1 MKSKKTDSLVL
12 LATVVLTTG
21 IFVLDLLT
29 PLGVAIWVF
38 YMLPLL
44 IVSRATERLTP
55 FILAAVCTVLIAL
68 GFIYS
73 PPGVKLYLA
82 FINRLMGVG
91 VLWTMAVLLVHRSKM
106 EETQKEH
113 ENLLRKIIESEPEC
127 VKLVSPDGTILE
139 MNPAGLAMIEA
150 DSPEQVLGKSIY
162 GIVTP
167 EYRSVFKELTE
178 GVFRGESQ
186 MLEFEMV
193 GLKGTHYWLETHAAP
208 LRNQKGEITTLLGI
222 TRDITERKRAE
233 KALQVSEER
242 LQLAIT
248 GASMGT
254 WHWDIASDE
263 LVWSDKCKAI
273 FGIPLDTPM
282 SYECFLDALQAED
295 REGANQAVMDALNN
309 RTEYDIEY
317 RTVWPDGSIH
327 WVSAKGRGYYDG
339 SGNAVRMEGIALDI
353 TERKRAEEALR
364 RNERVLRLFVENSP
378 AAIAMFDR
386 DMKYI
391 VASRRYLMDYALA
404 EQNLVGR
411 SHYEIFPEIPERWK
425 AIHRRCLA
433 GTMEKCDEDPF
444 PRTDGRLDW
453 VRWEIRP
460 WYETT
465 GEVGGVVLFSELIT
479 ERKWVEEAL
488 RESEERLRLALDA
501 AHMGTFDWDI
511 QHNHV
516 TWSHWHEE
524 LWGFAPGEFG
534 GTYEAFEQR
543 VHPDDLPGI
552 NAEITRCIAAREPFT
567 REFRVVWPGG
577 SVHWVTARGEF
588 TFDASG
594 RPVRMRG
601 AVVETTARKQVEELR
616 AGETRVLAMIATNAP
631 LEQILTSLTLLIE
644 GQSDGMLGS
653 FLLLDEDG
661 LHVRHGAAPSL
672 PETYTK
678 AIDGAPIGPRAG
690 SCGTAMYLGKPVI
703 VTDIL
708 HDPLWDDYRDLAT
721 LHELRA
727 CWSTPIF
734 SSQGRVLGSFAMYYR
749 EVRSP
754 SHIEMR
760 LIDIATH
767 IAGIAIERKRAE
779 EAIKNSEQLLR
790 KVIDGL
796 GPYMLVGL
804 MTTDGTLIQA
814 NQPALKIAGLKPE
827 DVLGKPFEETY
838 WWSYSE
844 PVKQHLR
851 DSIHRAARGEICR
864 YDEVV
869 RAGENSFITID
880 FCLRPLF
887 DETGRIIYLI
897 PSAVDI
903 TDRKQAEEAL
913 KKAYDE
919 LEVRVAERTRELTE
933 ANIKLKELDRLKSEF
948 LATMSHEL
956 RTPLNSIIGFTGIIL
971 QGITGEINE
980 EQRKQ
985 LSMVYNSAKHL
996 LGLIN
1001 DILDLSRIESG
1012 KIEVSVQR
1020 FKVEDVVSEVA
1031 RSLAPMISQK
1041 GLRLI
1046 TEIPDKTLQIY
1057 SDRTRVFQILLNL
1070 VNNAVKF
1077 TERGEVRIACKADN
1091 NNLEMSVSDTGIG
1104 IKMESMEMLFQAFR
1118 QIDGTAQRRY
1128 EGAGLGLHLC
1138 KKLVTLLGGRI
1149 WAESEYGKGSRFTF
1163 TLPLRQEEE
1172 LHEKKDIG
1180 GRG

>member
-460 WYETT
+460 WYETK
-465 GEVGGVVLFSELIT
+465 GEVGGVILFSELIT
-479 ERKWVEEAL
+479 ERKRVEEAL

-524 LWGFAPGEFG
+524 LWGFAPGKFG

-552 NAEITRCIAAREPFT
+552 NAEIARCIAAREPFT

-767 IAGIAIERKRAE
+767 IAGIAIERKQAE
-779 EAIKNSEQLLR
+779 EAIKKSEQLLR
-790 KVIDGL
+790 KVIDNL

-804 MTTDGTLIQA
+804 MTKDGTLIQA

>member
-1 MKSKKTDSLVL
+1 
-12 LATVVLTTG
+12 
-21 IFVLDLLT
+21 
-29 PLGVAIWVF
+29 
-38 YMLPLL
+38 
-44 IVSRATERLTP
+44 
-55 FILAAVCTVLIAL
+55 
-68 GFIYS
+68 
-73 PPGVKLYLA
+73 
-82 FINRLMGVG
+82 
-91 VLWTMAVLLVHRSKM
+91 
-106 EETQKEH
+106 
-113 ENLLRKIIESEPEC
+113 
-127 VKLVSPDGTILE
+127 
-139 MNPAGLAMIEA
+139 
-150 DSPEQVLGKSIY
+150 
-162 GIVTP
+162 
-167 EYRSVFKELTE
+167 
-178 GVFRGESQ
+178 
-186 MLEFEMV
+186 
-193 GLKGTHYWLETHAAP
+193 
-208 LRNQKGEITTLLGI
+208 
-222 TRDITERKRAE
+222 
-233 KALQVSEER
+233 
-242 LQLAIT
+242 
-248 GASMGT
+248 MGT

-552 NAEITRCIAAREPFT
+552 NAEIARCIAAREPFT

-588 TFDASG
+588 IFDASG
-594 RPVRMRG
+594 RQARMRG
-601 AVVETTARKQVEELR
+601 TVVETTARKQVEELR
-616 AGETRVLAMIATNAP
+616 AGESRVLAMIATNAP
-631 LEQILTSLTLLIE
+631 LEQTLTSLTLLIE
-644 GQSDGMLGS
+644 GQSYGMLGS

-690 SCGTAMYLGKPVI
+690 SCGAAMYLGKPVI

-708 HDPLWDDYRDLAT
+708 QDPLWDDYRDLAAS
-721 LHELRA
+721 HGLRA

-734 SSQGRVLGSFAMYYR
+734 SSQGKVLGSFAMYYR

-754 SHIEMR
+754 THIEMR
-760 LIDIATH
+760 LIDVATH

-779 EAIKNSEQLLR
+779 EAIKESEKLLR

-827 DVLGKPFEETY
+827 DVLGKSLEETY
-838 WWSYSE
+838 WLSYSE
-844 PVKQHLR
+844 SVKQRIR
-851 DSIHRAARGEICR
+851 DAIHRAKRGEICR
-864 YDEVV
+864 YDEVIRV
-869 RAGENSFITID
+869 GENRFITID

-887 DETGRIIYLI
+887 DDTGRIIYLI

-903 TDRKQAEEAL
+903 TERKRAEEAL
-913 KKAYDE
+913 RRAYDE
-919 LEVRVAERTRELTE
+919 LEQRVMERTRELMD
-933 ANIKLKELDRLKSEF
+933 ANRKLKDLDRLKSEF

-971 QGITGEINE
+971 QGTTGEINE

-1012 KIEVSVQR
+1012 KVEVLVQM
-1020 FKVEDVVSEVA
+1020 FKIEDVVTEVA
-1031 RSLAPMISQK
+1031 RSLSPLISQK

-1046 TEIPDKTLQIY
+1046 TEIPDKTPEIY
-1057 SDRTRVFQILLNL
+1057 SDRKRVFQILLNL

-1077 TERGEVRIACKADN
+1077 TEGGEIRIACKTDHN
-1091 NNLEMSVSDTGIG
+1091 KLEVSVSDTGIG
-1104 IKMESMEMLFQAFR
+1104 IKKENMKLLFEAFR
-1118 QIDGTAQRRY
+1118 QIDGTLQRRY

-1138 KKLVTLLGGRI
+1138 KKLLTLLGGRI

-1163 TLPLRQEEE
+1163 TLPLRPEVE
-1172 LHEKKDIG
+1172 
-1180 GRG
+1180 